1 MRLESLKDS
10 SMHMNRKSSYHYTT
24 VLNLAD
30 IEFPITK
37 RDKHVN
43 LLYLQDSRNDNI
55 THFAWMK
62 DLSHL
67 VRSQITG
74 NENRKYVIGMC
85 LHYFSS
91 SAKLEILSK
100 DCYLNP
106 PKVNKEGLECVHL
119 SSVGKI
125 AITKI
130 AESFHLLTDLHFHF
144 FQVKRTFIILS
155 LNFLGKSAYLECQI
169 CISPLEMYMTS
180 LIEWYFNS
188 SSSSN
193 NKSSKVKDVLYNGNR
208 ILEQAGA
215 YWCEIG
221 HTIGSIYYLHVDS
234 NMETVNVYPDRAPY
248 TLQAT
253 LKNVS
258 EYKLKVYTTWT
269 TWSSCSTCDTVG
281 IKLRYG
287 YCTVSL
293 FEMSDNKSFI
303 NKRASI
309 MNKLQHMK
317 RDIKKVQLKT
327 ALMLFKN
334 KLPCKSRFLPEQV
347 RLIPVIKNKKI
358 EIVRQYCKKKCR
370 KDIIFEVRDKK
381 GNILES
387 ANNSAGIFSMI
398 QEMPKP
404 LPSIARSVIY
414 EKHNKKIELVCP
426 GNLNADVPIVWRI
439 DDKMIIPSHIKSQ
452 SNGRIHINPQMQILF
467 EPLKFED
474 ANIYSC
480 WQNNEIAGIIK
491 LIVIEEIE
499 FKLNHHVILM
509 GAIVII
515 VSPTFRIEGGII
527 SGVKLVGGSI
537 PLTSNPVKLLT
548 VVVFDKGGT
557 CDCDD
562 GGAVTAMPI
571 SVGDLVLEIIMS
583 FLLLG
588 GINSGG
594 STLGIAY
601 FSNALYTRC
610 IACIITQLGRKKKK
624 I

>member
-1 MRLESLKDS
+1 MQPTFCSLYIAVCVAIGCKLHATCRNANYMLTSAGVELARPLPFPGDE
-10 SMHMNRKSSYHYTT
+10 
-24 VLNLAD
+24 VLLNVNEYEYPKTNKTLRQLHKQQWLDYYKCLKEIYAD
-30 IEFPITK
+30 IK
-37 RDKHVN
+37 
-43 LLYLQDSRNDNI
+43 QDRI
-55 THFAWMK
+55 
-62 DLSHL
+62 
-67 VRSQITG
+67 I
-74 NENRKYVIGMC
+74 YP
-85 LHYFSS
+85 
-91 SAKLEILSK
+91 SALIALE
-100 DCYLNP
+100 
-106 PKVNKEGLECVHL
+106 GT
-119 SSVGKI
+119 SV
-125 AITKI
+125 T
-130 AESFHLLTDLHFHF
+130 
-144 FQVKRTFIILS
+144 
-155 LNFLGKSAYLECQI
+155 LECQI

-358 EIVRQYCKKKCR
+358 EIVRQYCKVC
-370 KDIIFEVRDKK
+370 V
-381 GNILES
+381 L
-387 ANNSAGIFSMI
+387 NN
-398 QEMPKP
+398 
-404 LPSIARSVIY
+404 
-414 EKHNKKIELVCP
+414 
-426 GNLNADVPIVWRI
+426 
-439 DDKMIIPSHIKSQ
+439 
-452 SNGRIHINPQMQILF
+452 
-467 EPLKFED
+467 
-474 ANIYSC
+474 
-480 WQNNEIAGIIK
+480 
-491 LIVIEEIE
+491 
-499 FKLNHHVILM
+499 
-509 GAIVII
+509 
-515 VSPTFRIEGGII
+515 T
-527 SGVKLVGGSI
+527 
-537 PLTSNPVKLLT
+537 
-548 VVVFDKGGT
+548 
-557 CDCDD
+557 
-562 GGAVTAMPI
+562 
-571 SVGDLVLEIIMS
+571 
-583 FLLLG
+583 
-588 GINSGG
+588 
-594 STLGIAY
+594 
-601 FSNALYTRC
+601 
-610 IACIITQLGRKKKK
+610 
-624 I
+624 